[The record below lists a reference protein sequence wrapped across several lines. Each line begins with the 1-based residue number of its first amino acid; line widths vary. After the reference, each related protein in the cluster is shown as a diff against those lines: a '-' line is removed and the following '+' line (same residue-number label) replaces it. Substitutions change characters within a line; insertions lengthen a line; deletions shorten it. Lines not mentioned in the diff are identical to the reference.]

1 MGHKISGSQFSN
13 IPPML
18 RKNLAESYSPLYF
31 LASLGAGG
39 LAISFFMYPYF
50 MIKNR
55 TTPMPTF
62 ETIWPLLTG
71 DNPLSATLLAVDLAA
86 IAYLAYL
93 HFRLLAWNFGELG
106 GFKKTAAHEKFQPAS
121 GDLSMMAIPLTLAM
135 TVNVCF
141 VLGALFVP
149 SLWSVVEWLFPGA
162 MLAFLAIGI
171 YALRILLAYFGST
184 LTKGGFDFASNNS
197 LAPMIAI
204 FTLAMIAVGL
214 AAPAA
219 MSSILGVQVI
229 SMLLSLFFFSA
240 AILLAVIK
248 LVIGFK
254 AMFEHGINEQAS
266 PSLWIIIPIITLL
279 GIAWIRLSLGMNR
292 GFNLDEARTSLFVF
306 AAVLLS
312 VQILFGMIGWT
323 VMRRLGYFADYVW
336 GNKGNAGTFS
346 LICPGVAFFVFGFF
360 FLSFGLVHSG
370 LVEHLSALYFIILL
384 PFTAVQGVTLYVMF
398 QLNRRILTIR
408 T

>member
-1 MGHKISGSQFSN
+1 
-13 IPPML
+13 ML
-18 RKNLAESYSPLYF
+18 RKNLAENYHPLYF

-50 MIKNR
+50 MLR
-55 TTPMPTF
+55 ERQTPMPTF

-71 DNPLSATLLAVDLAA
+71 DNPWLAGLLAADLAA
-86 IAYLAYL
+86 IAYLAFL
-93 HFRLLAWNFGELG
+93 HFRLLAWNFGELARFRQSG
-106 GFKKTAAHEKFQPAS
+106 TGQRFDPAD
-121 GDLSMMAIPLTLAM
+121 GDLSRMAIPLTLAM
-135 TVNVCF
+135 SVNVCF

-149 SLWSVVEWLFPGA
+149 GLWSIVEWLFPGA

-171 YALRILLAYFGST
+171 HALRVLLAYFGSM
-184 LTKGGFDFASNNS
+184 LTQGGLDSARHNS

-219 MSSILGVQVI
+219 MSQVLGVQVI

-240 AILLAVIK
+240 AVLLAVIK

-254 AMFEHGINEQAS
+254 GMLEHGISVQAS
-266 PSLWIIIPIITLL
+266 PSLWILIPIITLL

-292 GFNLDEARTSLFVF
+292 GFELNEARTSLFVF

-312 VQILFGMIGWT
+312 VQILFGLIGWT
-323 VMRRLGYFADYVW
+323 VMRRLGYFSDYVL
-336 GNKGNAGTFS
+336 GSKGDAGTFS
-346 LICPGVAFFVFGFF
+346 LICPGVALFVFGFF

-370 LVEHLSALYFIILL
+370 LITHLSPAYFAILL
-384 PFTAVQGVTLYVMF
+384 PFAAVQIITLFTMLRLKRLV
-398 QLNRRILTIR
+398 LETA
-408 T
+408 